1 MRTLAL
7 ILLCLC
13 IPLSGLHADSIPKY
27 KRSYFGGWADSD
39 GDCQNTRH
47 ELLQELSTSIMSFT
61 DNTCRVLTGKWLD
74 TYTGKTF
81 RKSAEVDIDHMVPLY
96 WAWKHGAYDWNKD
109 KRVRFANDPRNLFAV
124 QKSVNREKSASGP
137 LKWLPPNI
145 EFRCSYV
152 VRFERIINIYDLRLS
167 QFEIEGFQNLKD
179 HYC

>member
-1 MRTLAL
+1 M
-7 ILLCLC
+7 
-13 IPLSGLHADSIPKY
+13 
-27 KRSYFGGWADSD
+27 
-39 GDCQNTRH
+39 
-47 ELLQELSTSIMSFT
+47 
-61 DNTCRVLTGKWLD
+61 LTGKWLD
-74 TYTGKTF
+74 PYTGKTF